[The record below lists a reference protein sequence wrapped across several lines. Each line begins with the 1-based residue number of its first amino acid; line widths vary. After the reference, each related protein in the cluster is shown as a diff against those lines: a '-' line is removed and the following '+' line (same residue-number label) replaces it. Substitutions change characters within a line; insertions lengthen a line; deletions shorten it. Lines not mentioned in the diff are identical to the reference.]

1 MSRRLL
7 LLLLVAVFSV
17 SLAAPAAAGADDST
31 GLGSLEPGSG
41 PPGTTISYTVV
52 GSPDA
57 DSECRGSSAFATELL
72 DATGVRIATGDD
84 TITVPDAAAAGE
96 AFLHLICYVADA
108 TGRRV
113 IYGVCSSL
121 EVTAAGA
128 PTGAAKT
135 ATSGPTINEPCP
147 ATPRLVASEAVI
159 ETQTTL
165 GLTFNQILSGI
176 G

>member
-1 MSRRLL
+1 MSRRPLL
-7 LLLLVAVFSV
+7 PLLVAVMAV
-17 SLAAPAAAGADDST
+17 ALAAPASAGTDDST

-52 GSPDA
+52 GSAGA
-57 DSECRGSSAFATELL
+57 DTECRTSSAFATELL
-72 DATGVRIATGDD
+72 DAAGVRIATGDD
-84 TITVPDAAAAGE
+84 TITVPDSATPGP
-96 AFLHLICYVADA
+96 AFLHLICYIADT

-113 IYGVCSSL
+113 IYGVCSEF
-121 EVTAAGA
+121 EVLAAGA
-128 PTGAAKT
+128 P
-135 ATSGPTINEPCP
+135 SGPAKNASGATINEPCP

-176 G
+176 S